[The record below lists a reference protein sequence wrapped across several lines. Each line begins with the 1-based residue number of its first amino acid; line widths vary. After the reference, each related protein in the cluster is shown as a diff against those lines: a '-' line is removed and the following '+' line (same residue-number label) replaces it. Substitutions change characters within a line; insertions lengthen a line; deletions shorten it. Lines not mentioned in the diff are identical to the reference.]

1 MLLKINMIISI
12 IIPVYNVELYIE
24 ECLSSILNQEFK
36 DLELLLINDGSTD
49 SSLEICKRIS
59 LANSNVKLF
68 SQKNNGT
75 ASARNKGINNAN
87 GDYIWFIDSDD
98 IIRGDSLTLISDIL
112 KKTNRDLLFF
122 NMSTF
127 NVDNEL
133 KIEPNLKRNLIVKD
147 TLIGENNISQ
157 FFNSSV
163 CRYIY
168 KRDFIIK
175 NNLVFDINQY
185 YEDAYFNIKVFN
197 KIKNILKIEETLYY
211 YRIRINSKTTKA
223 FSIDNC
229 YIKIESFLS
238 LIQLCEKPSDLV
250 YFKNKVY
257 GYEEIILD
265 LLNIYLK
272 QNDGNSLRF
281 YTLLKE
287 MRPKLNYKN
296 KKHKQKAFIVL
307 YNINLKA
314 YFYIVSF
321 INKYKIFL

>member
-197 KIKNILKIEETLYY
+197 KTY
-211 YRIRINSKTTKA
+211 
-223 FSIDNC
+223 
-229 YIKIESFLS
+229 
-238 LIQLCEKPSDLV
+238 
-250 YFKNKVY
+250 
-257 GYEEIILD
+257 
-265 LLNIYLK
+265 
-272 QNDGNSLRF
+272 
-281 YTLLKE
+281 
-287 MRPKLNYKN
+287 
-296 KKHKQKAFIVL
+296 
-307 YNINLKA
+307 
-314 YFYIVSF
+314 
-321 INKYKIFL
+321 

>member
-197 KIKNILKIEETLYY
+197 KIKNI
-211 YRIRINSKTTKA
+211 
-223 FSIDNC
+223 
-229 YIKIESFLS
+229 
-238 LIQLCEKPSDLV
+238 
-250 YFKNKVY
+250 
-257 GYEEIILD
+257 
-265 LLNIYLK
+265 
-272 QNDGNSLRF
+272 
-281 YTLLKE
+281 
-287 MRPKLNYKN
+287 
-296 KKHKQKAFIVL
+296 
-307 YNINLKA
+307 
-314 YFYIVSF
+314 
-321 INKYKIFL
+321 